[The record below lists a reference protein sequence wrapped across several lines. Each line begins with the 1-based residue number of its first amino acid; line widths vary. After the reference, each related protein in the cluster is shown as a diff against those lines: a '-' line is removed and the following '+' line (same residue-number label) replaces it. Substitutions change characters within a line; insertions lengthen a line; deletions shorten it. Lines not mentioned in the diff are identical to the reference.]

1 MVLLKQKLLLELD
14 MLNFKTQLIKKNN
27 QKIIKKVLQFQM
39 KEIGEVINLNIE
51 IKNLQTQN
59 KIISF
64 IKVLKLQ
71 LLKEIFV
78 KKIPKLSLML
88 QMESYNTVQ
97 VLQLNQ
103 LIKEDLL
110 LLKNLRKSYQTE
122 EVFQYSQ
129 ENVNIL
135 NQETL
140 TPNI

>member
-1 MVLLKQKLLLELD
+1 MVLLKLKLLLELD

-122 EVFQYSQ
+122 EVFQYSP

>member
-14 MLNFKTQLIKKNN
+14 MLNFKMQQIKKNN

-51 IKNLQTQN
+51 IKNLQIQN

-64 IKVLKLQ
+64 IKVLRLQ
-71 LLKEIFV
+71 LLKVIFV
-78 KKIPKLSLML
+78 KKIPKLLLML
-88 QMESYNTVQ
+88 QMESYNMVQ

-110 LLKNLRKSYQTE
+110 LLKNPRKFYQTE

>member
-14 MLNFKTQLIKKNN
+14 MPNFKMQLIKKNN
-27 QKIIKKVLQFQM
+27 QKIIKKVLQFQT

-51 IKNLQTQN
+51 IKNLQIQN

-71 LLKEIFV
+71 LLKVIFV
-78 KKIPKLSLML
+78 KKILKLLLML
-88 QMESYNTVQ
+88 QTESYNMEQ

-110 LLKNLRKSYQTE
+110 LLKNPRKFYQTE
-122 EVFQYSQ
+122 EVFQYSP

-135 NQETL
+135 NLETL

>member
-14 MLNFKTQLIKKNN
+14 MLNFKMQLIKKNN

-51 IKNLQTQN
+51 IKNLQIQN

-71 LLKEIFV
+71 LLKVIFV
-78 KKIPKLSLML
+78 KKIPKLLLML
-88 QMESYNTVQ
+88 QMESYNMVQ

-103 LIKEDLL
+103 LIKEELL
-110 LLKNLRKSYQTE
+110 LLKNPRKFYQTE

-140 TPNI
+140 NPNI

>member
-122 EVFQYSQ
+122 EVFQYSP

>member
-14 MLNFKTQLIKKNN
+14 MLNFKMQLIKKNN

-51 IKNLQTQN
+51 IKNLQIQN
-59 KIISF
+59 KIILF

-71 LLKEIFV
+71 LLKVIYV
-78 KKIPKLSLML
+78 KKIPKLLLML
-88 QMESYNTVQ
+88 QMESYNMVQ

-103 LIKEDLL
+103 LIKEELL
-110 LLKNLRKSYQTE
+110 LLKNPRKFYQTE

-140 TPNI
+140 NPNI

>member
-14 MLNFKTQLIKKNN
+14 MLNFKMQLIKKNN

-51 IKNLQTQN
+51 IKNLQIQN

-71 LLKEIFV
+71 LLKVIFV
-78 KKIPKLSLML
+78 KKIPKLLLML
-88 QMESYNTVQ
+88 QMESYNMVQ
-97 VLQLNQ
+97 VLQPNQ
-103 LIKEDLL
+103 LIKEELL
-110 LLKNLRKSYQTE
+110 LLKNPRKFYQTE

-140 TPNI
+140 NPNI